1 MSYKIIDLF
10 TNNISLKSA
19 SKSGFCFC
27 TRQNRCIF
35 TLRKTWLQKF
45 LVLRSQFRFNP
56 SFTTL
61 CNKCAQQ
68 GTIDLTSLKFQNF
81 LKLRLKKFRIYFIK
95 VDINYLN
102 IYYVVLNSQA
112 KTCGIHQC
120 NVCHALNQNIIY
132 IEYLFIVPYIYLF
145 CLLFAIL
152 TNFKLILIQ

>member
-102 IYYVVLNSQA
+102 IYYMVLNSQA
-112 KTCGIHQC
+112 QTCGIHQQQQQQQC
-120 NVCHALNQNIIY
+120 WCMLCIELKYNIYRIFIY
-132 IEYLFIVPYIYLF
+132 YVFYLQF
-145 CLLFAIL
+145 
-152 TNFKLILIQ
+152 